1 MTVDV
6 AADPAGR
13 EDEERLRR
21 AEAWLLERELFGIKP
36 GLERMVVLLR
46 ALGDPQ
52 AAFDAIHVVGS
63 NGKTSTVTMAAA
75 LLERRGIRSGA
86 YVSPHLVSFRE
97 RVLVAGVPAAP
108 AVFAAA
114 VEQVRRAAEALEA
127 VPEGTAGALDGPVT
141 QFEAVTAAAFLVLAG
156 SGVRCAVVEAGL
168 GGRWDATNVLP
179 RPEPGAAGA
188 IPPGRTGVSVLTSI
202 SLEHTRWL
210 GDTVAAIAAE
220 KVAVL
225 RPGGTLVLAA
235 GLPPEAHDVAEEH
248 AVQQGGT
255 LVEASADPGPDVPT
269 PGAAHY
275 QRRNLATAIAA
286 VGAYLAAAQVP
297 DAGRDPEAE
306 RDVATRVVVP
316 GRFQVVDGP
325 APGAD
330 VDPARPD
337 GPTVIHDGAH
347 NEAGFQALADALDA
361 ASPSRPLVAV
371 VGVLDDK
378 DPAGMLAAL
387 DRWSD
392 VLVLTAP
399 SNPRRLPAA
408 DLAAVAATA
417 LPGRE
422 THVVEGAHD
431 ALARARTL
439 AGRRGTVLVT
449 GSLHLVADLR
459 RGPGAAPGSRF

>member
-1 MTVDV
+1 MSVDV
-6 AADPAGR
+6 AAGPSDL
-13 EDEERLRR
+13 EDEERLRG
-21 AEAWLLERELFGIKP
+21 AEAWLLGRELFGIRP
-36 GLERMVVLLR
+36 GLARMVALLER
-46 ALGDPQ
+46 LGDPQ
-52 AAFDAIHVVGS
+52 TAFDAVHVVGS
-63 NGKTSTVTMAAA
+63 NGKTSTVTMIAA
-75 LLERRGIRSGA
+75 LLQRRGIAAGA

-97 RVLVAGVPAAP
+97 RVMVAGEPASP
-108 AVFAAA
+108 GVFADA
-114 VEQVRRAAEALEA
+114 VARVRAAAEALEA
-127 VPEGTAGALDGPVT
+127 PAPGEDGALDGPVT
-141 QFEAVTAAAFLVLAG
+141 QFEAVTAAAFLVLADA
-156 SGVRCAVVEAGL
+156 GVRCAVVEAGL

-179 RPEPGAAGA
+179 RPSPTAAGGAA
-188 IPPGRTGVSVLTSI
+188 PPPSVTVLTSI

-210 GDTVAAIAAE
+210 GDTVQEIAAE

-235 GLPPEAHDVAEEH
+235 GLPAAAHDVAEAR

-255 LVEASADPGPDVPT
+255 LVEAAADPGPDVPT

-275 QRRNLATAIAA
+275 QRANLATAVAA
-286 VGAYLAAAQVP
+286 VGAWLAAAQVP
-297 DAGRDPEAE
+297 GAGRDPAAE

-316 GRFQVVDGP
+316 GRFEVVERPAAGAGP
-325 APGAD
+325 
-330 VDPARPD
+330 V
-337 GPTVIHDGAH
+337 VIHDGAH
-347 NEAGFQALADALDA
+347 NEAGFRALADALDA
-361 ASPSRPLVAV
+361 ASPARPLVAV

-387 DRWSD
+387 ARWSD

-399 SNPRRLPAA
+399 SNPRRLEAER
-408 DLAAVAATA
+408 LAEVAAAA

-422 THVVEGAHD
+422 THVVGDPHD

-459 RGPGAAPGSRF
+459 RGRGAAPGARF

>member
-1 MTVDV
+1 MTGDG
-6 AADPAGR
+6 APSAG
-13 EDEERLRR
+13 DDERLRR
-21 AEAWLLERELFGIKP
+21 AEDWLLGRELFGIRP

-63 NGKTSTVTMAAA
+63 NGKTSTVTMTAA
-75 LLERRGIRSGA
+75 LLERRGIPSGA

-97 RVLVAGVPAAP
+97 RVLVGGVPAAP
-108 AVFAAA
+108 GVFADA
-114 VEQVRRAAEALEA
+114 VGRVREAAEALEA
-127 VPEGTAGALDGPVT
+127 GGPDAGADALDGPVT

-179 RPEPGAAGA
+179 RTEPGTAGPV
-188 IPPGRTGVSVLTSI
+188 PPGRTGVTVLTSI

-210 GDTVAAIAAE
+210 GDTVAAIAGE

-235 GLPPEAHDVAEEH
+235 GLPPAAHDVAEAR
-248 AVQQGGT
+248 AVEQGGT
-255 LVEASADPGPDVPT
+255 LVEAAPDPGPDVPT
-269 PGAAHY
+269 PGAAQY

-286 VGAYLAAAQVP
+286 VGAYLVAARAP
-297 DAGRDPEAE
+297 AAGRDPEAE

-316 GRFQVVDGP
+316 GRFEVVEGP
-325 APGAD
+325 APGE
-330 VDPARPD
+330 PAGPGRTA

-347 NEAGFQALADALDA
+347 NEAGFEALADALDA
-361 ASPSRPLVAV
+361 VHPARPLVAV

-387 DRWSD
+387 RDRCD
-392 VLVLTAP
+392 VLVATAP
-399 SNPRRLPAA
+399 SNPRRLEAEA
-408 DLAAVAATA
+408 LAAIAATA

-422 THVVEGAHD
+422 THVVPGAHD

-439 AGRRGTVLVT
+439 AGQAGTVLVT

-459 RGPGAAPGSRF
+459 RGPGAAPGARF

>member
-1 MTVDV
+1 MTADGVAG
-6 AADPAGR
+6 AAD
-13 EDEERLRR
+13 EEALER
-21 AEAWLLERELFGIKP
+21 AEGWLLGRELFGIRP
-36 GLERMVVLLR
+36 GLGRMLALLR
-46 ALGDPQ
+46 ELGDPQ

-75 LLERRGIRSGA
+75 LLERRGVPSGA

-97 RVLVAGVPAAP
+97 RVLVGGEPATP
-108 AVFAAA
+108 GVFAAA
-114 VEQVRRAAEALEA
+114 VERVRVAAEALEA
-127 VPEGTAGALDGPVT
+127 RPAGAEGALDGPVT

-179 RPEPGAAGA
+179 RPEPGAADRLPA
-188 IPPGRTGVSVLTSI
+188 GRTTGVAVLTSI

-210 GDTVAAIAAE
+210 GDTVAKIATE

-235 GLPPEAHDVAEEH
+235 GLPADAHDVAEARAAE
-248 AVQQGGT
+248 QGGT
-255 LVEASADPGPDVPT
+255 LVEAAADPGDDVPT

-275 QRRNLATAIAA
+275 QRRNLATAVAA
-286 VGAYLAAAQVP
+286 VGAYLAGAQAP

-316 GRFQVVDGP
+316 GRFEVVDGP
-325 APGAD
+325 
-330 VDPARPD
+330 RPD
-337 GPTVIHDGAH
+337 APDAPGPTVIHDGAH
-347 NEAGFQALADALDA
+347 NEAGFVALADALDA
-361 ASPSRPLVAV
+361 ARPARPLVAV

-378 DPAGMLAAL
+378 DPVEMLAAL
-387 DRWSD
+387 RGWCDA
-392 VLVLTAP
+392 LVVTAP
-399 SNPRRLPAA
+399 SNPRRLAPTA
-408 DLAAVAATA
+408 LAAAAEAA
-417 LPGRE
+417 LPGVE
-422 THVVEGAHD
+422 AHVVDGAHD

-439 AGRRGTVLVT
+439 AGHGGTVLVT

-459 RGPGAAPGSRF
+459 RGPGAAPGARF

>member
-1 MTVDV
+1 MSGDV
-6 AADPAGR
+6 AADPAGPQ
-13 EDEERLRR
+13 DEERLRR
-21 AEAWLLERELFGIKP
+21 AEAWLLGRELFGIRP

-52 AAFDAIHVVGS
+52 TAFDAIHVVGS

-97 RVLVAGVPAAP
+97 RVLVAGAPAGP

-114 VEQVRRAAEALEA
+114 VERVRGAAEALEGLPVGA
-127 VPEGTAGALDGPVT
+127 EGALDGPVT
-141 QFEAVTAAAFLVLAG
+141 QFEAVTAAAFLVLAD

-179 RPEPGAAGA
+179 RPDPHVGGPV
-188 IPPGRTGVSVLTSI
+188 PPGRTGVTVLTSI

-210 GDTVAAIAAE
+210 GDTVAAIAGE

-235 GLPPEAHDVAEEH
+235 GLPPAAHDVAEAR
-248 AVQQGGT
+248 AVEQGGT
-255 LVEASADPGPDVPT
+255 LVEATADPGPDVPT
-269 PGAAHY
+269 PGAAQY

-286 VGAYLAAAQVP
+286 VGAYLAASRVP
-297 DAGRDPEAE
+297 GAGRDPEAE

-316 GRFQVVDGP
+316 GRFEVVEGP
-325 APGAD
+325 APGATD
-330 VDPARPD
+330 AAG

-347 NEAGFQALADALDA
+347 NEAGFLALGDALDA
-361 ASPSRPLVAV
+361 ARPSRPLVAV

-387 DRWSD
+387 EGRCD

-399 SNPRRLPAA
+399 SNPRRLEA
-408 DLAAVAATA
+408 DGLAAVAAVV
-417 LPGRE
+417 LPDRE
-422 THVVEGAHD
+422 THVVPGAHD

-439 AGRRGTVLVT
+439 AGPRGTVLVT

-459 RGPGAAPGSRF
+459 RGPDAAPGARF